1 MSSKDMETK
10 DFDEKLV
17 FEASHHL
24 DENTACTIEMMEET
38 VQPGGAN
45 LAEHGRIIN
54 SMDELGPS
62 ETNEYR
68 MMRRPPCSP
77 R

>member
-1 MSSKDMETK
+1 MSSNDMETK

-38 VQPGGAN
+38 PGGAN
-45 LAEHGRIIN
+45 IAEHGRITN
-54 SMDELGPS
+54 SMDELGPT
-62 ETNEYR
+62 ETNELR